1 MYLRFLK
8 TKPKQK
14 QNRKTFFKDVFAIV
28 QPMLLLHIGNH
39 VLFTSCFKDNFKICK
54 TQCSDD
60 KRLFDTM
67 LLPALLLNICLFVL
81 TKYFMTSS
89 QMFFCP
95 ALLLNQRV
103 QLLTSSLKRGDQPE
117 KSLSNINM
125 WHRQRK
131 GNRCMSG
138 SKKIDVESEMVC
150 RQYIQNSCKYLP
162 PVSGS
167 ILFPITLS
175 IRTVS
180 GASRRTIKQK
190 SLNK

>member
-1 MYLRFLK
+1 
-8 TKPKQK
+8 
-14 QNRKTFFKDVFAIV
+14 
-28 QPMLLLHIGNH
+28 MLLLHVGNH

-67 LLPALLLNICLFVL
+67 LLPALLLNIFLFVL

-117 KSLSNINM
+117 KSLCNINM

-138 SKKIDVESEMVC
+138 SKKIDVVFMKLKWFVDSVF
-150 RQYIQNSCKYLP
+150 RIA
-162 PVSGS
+162 VS
-167 ILFPITLS
+167 TYH
-175 IRTVS
+175 
-180 GASRRTIKQK
+180 K
-190 SLNK
+190 SLDQFSSPSLFLSGLCLEPPEELLNKNH